1 MPVSNLKLVAC
12 QEPNLARPRQNSA
25 LKRLPDRAPLSVAM
39 IAKRALSLT
48 SDAIVLTLAA
58 PFLAVWWIVRTS
70 RRLLGK
76 I

>member
-1 MPVSNLKLVAC
+1 MPVAKLKLVAC
-12 QEPNLARPRQNSA
+12 QEPSLALIRPNTASDH
-25 LKRLPDRAPLSVAM
+25 LPDRPPLSVAT

-58 PFLAVWWIVRTS
+58 PFFAVWWVVRMT

-76 I
+76 V